1 MNTFMI
7 SFLSVS
13 VSGLC
18 MAGIV
23 VLLEKLLKN
32 HLSFRFRYGL
42 WLFVILRLLIP
53 VSPVAGVVG
62 TLFSE
67 ETWNPQPQTQ
77 LAAKAP
83 ETIRN
88 PVADQQTK
96 LPEQKAQSDPV
107 QDIRTVPTSAP
118 SNQPGSF
125 NNLPGW
131 TI

>member
-1 MNTFMI
+1 
-7 SFLSVS
+7 
-13 VSGLC
+13 

-67 ETWNPQPQTQ
+67 ETWNPQPQLSSRQKRRKRSEILLRINRLNFRNRRPKAIGSGYPNQINTGAIPIN
-77 LAAKAP
+77 LA
-83 ETIRN
+83 
-88 PVADQQTK
+88 V
-96 LPEQKAQSDPV
+96 
-107 QDIRTVPTSAP
+107 
-118 SNQPGSF
+118 
-125 NNLPGW
+125 
-131 TI
+131 

>member
-77 LAAKAP
+77 LAAKASGTEGP
-83 ETIRN
+83 KRSGSGY
-88 PVADQQTK
+88 P
-96 LPEQKAQSDPV
+96 
-107 QDIRTVPTSAP
+107 
-118 SNQPGSF
+118 NQINTGAIPI
-125 NNLPGW
+125 NLAV
-131 TI
+131 

>member
-7 SFLSVS
+7 GFLSVS
-13 VSGLC
+13 VSALW

-42 WLFVILRLLIP
+42 WLVVILRLLIP

-67 ETWNPQPQTQ
+67 KTWNP
-77 LAAKAP
+77 
-83 ETIRN
+83 
-88 PVADQQTK
+88 
-96 LPEQKAQSDPV
+96 
-107 QDIRTVPTSAP
+107 
-118 SNQPGSF
+118 
-125 NNLPGW
+125 
-131 TI
+131 

>member
-77 LAAKAP
+77 LAARAP
-83 ETIRN
+83 ETIKN

-96 LPEQKAQSDPV
+96 LP
-107 QDIRTVPTSAP
+107 
-118 SNQPGSF
+118 
-125 NNLPGW
+125 
-131 TI
+131 

>member
-42 WLFVILRLLIP
+42 WLALDSGIAGSRGCRYFV
-53 VSPVAGVVG
+53 
-62 TLFSE
+62 F
-67 ETWNPQPQTQ
+67 
-77 LAAKAP
+77 
-83 ETIRN
+83 
-88 PVADQQTK
+88 
-96 LPEQKAQSDPV
+96 
-107 QDIRTVPTSAP
+107 
-118 SNQPGSF
+118 
-125 NNLPGW
+125 
-131 TI
+131 

>member
-77 LAAKAP
+77 LAAKRRKRSEILLRINRLNFRNRRPRA
-83 ETIRN
+83 IRFR
-88 PVADQQTK
+88 
-96 LPEQKAQSDPV
+96 
-107 QDIRTVPTSAP
+107 ISAP
-118 SNQPGSF
+118 FQHRRHPNQPGSF